1 MERAS
6 GDERERGVVGEQV
19 DADEIDEDEDERG

>member
-6 GDERERGVVGEQV
+6 GDERERGVVGEQDGA
-19 DADEIDEDEDERG
+19 DAIDEDERG